1 MRLTRSA
8 VLVCCKALLAMALF
22 LAPMSGFADTLSWTL
37 PSNVG
42 TYSYAGGSAPFTGS
56 GIGVQSVQDT
66 TTGVIFNIF
75 NGLLSF
81 TTGPSNGVW
90 SWGTAQPGQ
99 LSLTGCIDNVTVSGA
114 CNSSSPTSVLFSDAF
129 TSAQIF
135 SVGPNF
141 KVTLGNIIG
150 NIDAGLAAKF
160 GVSTTISDGVYNT
173 TTQIGGSYGSSFSNA
188 PNLGGS
194 INSDPASSSATAPE
208 PGTMSLLGAGLI
220 LLVGFRKKILT
231 ASA

>member
-1 MRLTRSA
+1 
-8 VLVCCKALLAMALF
+8 MALF
-22 LAPMSGFADTLSWTL
+22 LAPMSGFADTLSWSIA
-37 PSNVG
+37 SNVG

-56 GIGVQSVQDT
+56 GIGILSVQDT

-81 TTGPSNGVW
+81 TTGSSNGLW
-90 SWGTAQPGQ
+90 SWGAAPPGQ

-135 SVGPNF
+135 SVGPAF
-141 KVTLGNIIG
+141 KVTLGNITG
-150 NIDAGLAAKF
+150 NIDAGLAASF
-160 GVSTTISDGVYNT
+160 GVSTVITDGLYNT
-173 TTQIGGSYGSSFSNA
+173 TAQIGGSYGSSFSNA

-194 INSDPASSSATAPE
+194 INSDPASNSVTAPE
-208 PGTMSLLGAGLI
+208 PGTISLLGAGLI
-220 LLVGFRKKILT
+220 VLVGFRKKILT